1 MAPSPW
7 RSDLPGA
14 KMSGLRRS
22 WQADVST
29 ALGSY
34 GAMLDRNLGARSKLG
49 MRPGPNVPWP
59 DGILLPPGPR

>member
-1 MAPSPW
+1 
-7 RSDLPGA
+7 
-14 KMSGLRRS
+14 MSGLRRS